1 MGRVLLGQKN
11 LQLNPLFFKRKFGI
25 FKNNSYLCM
34 NKYLLVWKNFSTK
47 EIVRETLALSRE
59 EVELYFK
66 MLLDKS
72 ELPLKLID
80 IKLVEI
86 IKL

>member
-1 MGRVLLGQKN
+1 
-11 LQLNPLFFKRKFGI
+11 
-25 FKNNSYLCM
+25 M

-47 EIVRETLALSRE
+47 EIVRDTLALSRE

-86 IKL
+86 KKY

>member
-1 MGRVLLGQKN
+1 
-11 LQLNPLFFKRKFGI
+11 
-25 FKNNSYLCM
+25 M

-47 EIVRETLALSRE
+47 ETVRKTLALSKE
-59 EVELYFK
+59 EIAIYVK

-86 IKL
+86 VKL